1 MDIGK
6 ISLFTF
12 MDGMSAPESAA
23 FCRKVERLGYRM
35 FWYPEAWG
43 REPFAH
49 AGYLMAKTDS
59 LILATGIA
67 NIWVRDPMTMV
78 AAAKTVAEMAEE
90 RFVLG
95 IGVSHKSLV
104 NDVRGLDYSKPLSY
118 MREYIAKMKASL
130 YRAVPPK
137 SEPPLVI
144 AANNPKMLK
153 LASQEARGTQTY
165 LVTPEHTKRAR
176 EVLGKDAWVCV
187 GQTTILERDPKIARA
202 AARKHLEF
210 YANQANYIRSF
221 RAQGF
226 SDEDISTVS
235 DRLIDSLIAWGDE
248 TRIRNYFDAH
258 MAAGASQICLMP
270 VKPDGTQP
278 DERAI
283 EAFAP
288 R

>member
-6 ISLFTF
+6 ISVFTF
-12 MDGMSAPESAA
+12 MDGMSAPESAN
-23 FCRKVERLGYRM
+23 FVRKIERLGYRM
-35 FWYPEAWG
+35 IWYPEAWG

-67 NIWVRDPMTMV
+67 NIWVRDPMTTA
-78 AAAKTVAEMAEE
+78 AAAKTLAEMAEG

-95 IGVSHKSLV
+95 IGVSHRSLV
-104 NDVRGLDYSKPLSY
+104 ADLRGHDYSKPLSY
-118 MREYIAKMKASL
+118 MRDYITRMKASL

-137 SEPPLVI
+137 TEPPLVI
-144 AANNPKMLK
+144 AAIHPKMLK
-153 LASQEARGTQTY
+153 LAAQEARGTQTY

-187 GQTTILERDPKIARA
+187 GQITVLERDPSKARA

-210 YANQANYIRSF
+210 YMAQANYIRSLK
-221 RAQGF
+221 AQGF
-226 SDEDISTVS
+226 TDQDIATVS
-235 DRLIDSLIAWGDE
+235 DRLLDAVIAWGDE
-248 TRIRNYFDAH
+248 ERIRKHFDAH
-258 MAAGASQICLMP
+258 IAAGASQICMMP
-270 VKPDGTQP
+270 VAADGTTP

>member
-6 ISLFTF
+6 ISVFTF
-12 MDGMSAPESAA
+12 MDGMSAPDSAA
-23 FCRKVERLGYRM
+23 FVRRVEKLGYRLL
-35 FWYPEAWG
+35 WYPEAWG

-67 NIWVRDPMTMV
+67 NIWVRDPMTMA
-78 AAAKTVAEMAEE
+78 AAAKTVAEIGEG

-104 NDVRGLDYSKPLSY
+104 SDLRGHDYSKPLSY
-118 MREYIAKMKASL
+118 MRDYIGKMKASL

-137 SEPPLVI
+137 TEPPLVI
-144 AANNPKMLK
+144 AAIHPKMLK
-153 LASQEARGTQTY
+153 LASQEARGSQTY

-176 EVLGKDAWVCV
+176 EVLGKDAWLCV
-187 GQTTILERDPKIARA
+187 GQITVFDRDPSKARA

-210 YANQANYIRSF
+210 YMAQANYIRSL

-226 SDEDISTVS
+226 TDEDIATVS
-235 DRLIDSLIAWGDE
+235 DRMIDSVIAWGDE
-248 TRIRNYFDAH
+248 ARIRKHFEAH
-258 MAAGASQICLMP
+258 MAAGASQICMMP
-270 VKPDGTQP
+270 VRPDGTQP
-278 DERAI
+278 DERAL

-288 R
+288 H

>member
-6 ISLFTF
+6 ISVFTF
-12 MDGMSAPESAA
+12 MDSMSAPESAN
-23 FCRKVERLGYRM
+23 FVRKIERLGYRM
-35 FWYPEAWG
+35 IWYPEAWG

-67 NIWVRDPMTMV
+67 NIWVRDPMTTA
-78 AAAKTVAEMAEE
+78 AAAKTLAEMAEG

-95 IGVSHKSLV
+95 IGVSHRSLV
-104 NDVRGLDYSKPLSY
+104 ADLRGHDYSKPLSY
-118 MREYIAKMKASL
+118 MRDYITRMKASL

-137 SEPPLVI
+137 TEPPLVI
-144 AANNPKMLK
+144 AAIHPKMLK
-153 LASQEARGTQTY
+153 LAAQEARGTQTY

-187 GQTTILERDPKIARA
+187 GQITVLERDPSKARA

-210 YANQANYIRSF
+210 YMAQANYIRSL

-226 SDEDISTVS
+226 TDQDIATVS
-235 DRLIDSLIAWGDE
+235 DRLLDAVIAWGDE
-248 TRIRNYFDAH
+248 ERIRKHFDAH
-258 MAAGASQICLMP
+258 IAAGASQICMMP
-270 VKPDGTQP
+270 VAADGTTP

>member
-6 ISLFTF
+6 ISVFTF
-12 MDGMSAPESAA
+12 MDGMSAAESAD
-23 FCRKVERLGYRM
+23 FVRKIERLGYRM
-35 FWYPEAWG
+35 IWYPEAWG

-59 LILATGIA
+59 LILASGIA
-67 NIWVRDPMTMV
+67 NIWVRDPMTMA
-78 AAAKTVAEMAEE
+78 AAAKTLAEMAEG

-95 IGVSHKSLV
+95 IGVSHRSLV
-104 NDVRGLDYSKPLSY
+104 ADLRGHDYSKPLSY
-118 MREYIAKMKASL
+118 MRDYITRMKASL

-137 SEPPLVI
+137 TEPPLVI
-144 AANNPKMLK
+144 AAIHPKMLK
-153 LASQEARGTQTY
+153 LAAQEARGTQTY

-187 GQTTILERDPKIARA
+187 GQITVLERDPSKARA

-210 YANQANYIRSF
+210 YMAQANYIRSL

-226 SDEDISTVS
+226 TDQDIATVS
-235 DRLIDSLIAWGDE
+235 DRLLDAVIAWGDE
-248 TRIRNYFDAH
+248 ERIRKHFDAH
-258 MAAGASQICLMP
+258 IAAGASQICMMP
-270 VKPDGTQP
+270 VAADGTTP